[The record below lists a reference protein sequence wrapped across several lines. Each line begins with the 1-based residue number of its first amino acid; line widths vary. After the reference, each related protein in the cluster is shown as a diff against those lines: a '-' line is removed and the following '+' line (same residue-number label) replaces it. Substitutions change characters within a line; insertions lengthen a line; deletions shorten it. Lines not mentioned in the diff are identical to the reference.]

1 MLSGSYVDAAAQL
14 LAAGPGRA
22 LWPVGAEGTER
33 FLGQRMVICL
43 LPRVSEDSS
52 DIDVSGNWKVLD
64 LQKRM
69 AGSQAVE

>member
-1 MLSGSYVDAAAQL
+1 MLSGSHAAAAVQL

-22 LWPVGAEGTER
+22 LWPVGAEGTGR

-64 LQKRM
+64 LPRRR
-69 AGSQAVE
+69 AGSQGVE